1 MTDFIFLCSKITVHS
16 DCSHKIKRFFLLRKA
31 MANPESILKSRD
43 ITLPTKVHIVKVFPA
58 VMYGCDSW
66 TIKKAECWRIDTFK
80 LWCLRRLLRVPWT
93 EIKSVNPKGNQ
104 PWIFIGRP
112 DAEAE
117 IPILWP
123 PDMKNWLIGKD
134 PDARKDE
141 GRRRRGW
148 QRMRW
153 LGGVTDLMNM
163 SLRRP
168 WALVMDRK
176 LDLLL
181 SMGSQGVGHDS
192 ATELNW
198 DNAIWLHK
206 H

>member
-117 IPILWP
+117 VPTLWP
-123 PDMKNWLIGKD
+123 PNVKSWLIGKD
-134 PDARKDE
+134 PDAGKNWGQEEKGATVDE
-141 GRRRRGW
+141 TVEW
-148 QRMRW
+148 HHW
-153 LGGVTDLMNM
+153 LNGHEFEQVLRADGGQG
-163 SLRRP
+163 SLPRYRC
-168 WALVMDRK
+168 
-176 LDLLL
+176 
-181 SMGSQGVGHDS
+181 
-192 ATELNW
+192 N
-198 DNAIWLHK
+198 
-206 H
+206 